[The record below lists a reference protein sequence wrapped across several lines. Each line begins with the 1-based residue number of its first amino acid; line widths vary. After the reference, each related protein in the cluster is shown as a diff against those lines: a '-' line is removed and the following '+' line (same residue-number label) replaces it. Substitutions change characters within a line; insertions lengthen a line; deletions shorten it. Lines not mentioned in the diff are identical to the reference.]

1 MEKQIGE
8 VSLFFSKAGVAAVK
22 LSDSLSIGDK
32 IHIKG
37 HTTDFEQKVSSM
49 QIEGKSIQKAKK
61 DEHVGIK
68 VTERVRPN
76 DKVYLVK

>member
-8 VSLFFSKAGVAAVK
+8 VSMFFSKAGVAAVK
-22 LSDSLSIGDK
+22 LSDSLNIGDK

-49 QIEGKSIQKAKK
+49 QIENENIQKAKK
-61 DEHVGIK
+61 GQHVGIK
-68 VTERVRPN
+68 VLDRVRPN
-76 DKVYLVK
+76 DKIYLVK